1 METTDH
7 APRSAGLRR
16 RRFRGVFGAL
26 ALTGVLAV
34 TACSGSIDAAGSN
47 GGGEPQSGGT
57 LRIALLSSPE
67 SLDPHLNTS
76 FAASNYGNSVFDKLT
91 WQDPETGEIGPWLAT
106 SWEVN
111 DTNTEFTFTLR
122 DGVTFSDGTPFNADI
137 VKKNFDQYV
146 FGDPALGIK
155 PNGATH
161 LRSYLGSEVV
171 SDNVVKIVFDAPS
184 ASFLQFISYSG
195 NNQPGIIGQKTLS
208 SNAEQRLDPANI
220 VGTGP
225 FVVTE
230 YVPRERTVL
239 TKRPDYDW
247 AAPGLNHEGP
257 AYLDKVEFVTIP
269 EASVRTGALQSGEVQ
284 AAFDILPTDEA
295 VLEAQGYDITSRT
308 IAGLNLGWNI
318 NTSLEP
324 TNDINVR
331 RAIVRATNR
340 PGFKDTILAPSEG
353 QAKSVLAHHIQGA
366 IDYTDDVLGYDLD
379 ESRRLLD
386 EAGWKVGADG
396 IREKDGKK
404 LTLKATGHYLV
415 PNSRYTYESIQAS
428 LKEIGVDLDFQFD
441 ASNIPT
447 DQINKEYHLINTNRS
462 RNDPAILNVNFNPDR
477 GNSARISADFPGR
490 QEIVDT
496 LEALEST
503 LDPTQRAVLTE
514 RAQELVLDEYV
525 LFDPVFEPSQV
536 AASKG
541 VYGLDLD
548 ATSRLHFLRTWIDQG

>member
-1 METTDH
+1 M
-7 APRSAGLRR
+7 
-16 RRFRGVFGAL
+16 FGAL
-26 ALTGVLAV
+26 ALAGVLGL
-34 TACSGSIDAAGSN
+34 TACSSSVDAADS
-47 GGGEPQSGGT
+47 GGGGDPQSGGT

-161 LRSYLGSEVV
+161 LRSYRGSEVV

-324 TNDINVR
+324 TNDVNVR

-340 PGFKDTILAPSEG
+340 AGFKDTILAPSEG
-353 QAKSVLAHHIQGA
+353 QAKSVLAHHIQGS